1 MSKIGL
7 FFGTDTGTTRL
18 LGKKIAQALGDDI
31 IDKPLNINRAS
42 LEDVLSYDVLIFGTA
57 TYGEGDLPGMENNV
71 KAGSWAEFV
80 PQLEGVDLTG
90 KTVALYGVGNQ
101 EKYGDRY
108 ANAMAK
114 LFHIVKDKGA
124 TIVGAWGTEGYTYTA
139 SEAVIDGKF
148 VGLAL
153 DNKSQKLDTDGRIK
167 GWVEMVKPV
176 LVAALETAAEAA

>member
-18 LGKKIAQALGDDI
+18 LGKKIAKKLGDELV
-31 IDKPLNINRAS
+31 DKPLNINRAS
-42 LEDVLSYDVLIFGTA
+42 LDDLLSYQVLILGTA

-90 KTVALYGVGNQ
+90 KTVAFYGVGNQ
-101 EKYGDRY
+101 EKYGTRY
-108 ANAMAK
+108 VNGMAK
-114 LFHIVKDKGA
+114 LYNIFKDKGA
-124 TIVGAWGTEGYTYTA
+124 NIVGSWSTDGYTFTA
-139 SEAVIDGKF
+139 SDAVIDGKF

-153 DNKSQKLDTDGRIK
+153 DNKSQKINTDERID
-167 GWVEMVKPV
+167 GWVEMVKPE
-176 LVAALETAAEAA
+176 LVAAL